1 MVISSRTPEGTPNH
15 CPVCGNDLRLEPSRP
30 TLDAPCP
37 HCGHL
42 LWFTSDRPAAMGR
55 QSADILK
62 RYAESILE
70 LGIER
75 FGPTPDPNIRHVLES
90 IKDPE
95 RLKAILKRVLTCR
108 SWEELLADR

>member
-42 LWFTSDRPAAMGR
+42 LWFAAEKLSAMEKDREAV
-55 QSADILK
+55 
-62 RYAESILE
+62 LE
-70 LGIER
+70 VVTAR
-75 FGPTPDPNIRHVLES
+75 FGPLPPAIRTAIEA
-90 IKDPE
+90 IGDPE
-95 RLKAILKRVLTCR
+95 RLKGILERALGCQ
-108 SWEELLADR
+108 SLDELVENL